1 MGVTGRFLTGSRETR
16 VVVQHW
22 YRQFRYQLPIIVV
35 IVVAAFL
42 TDRYDNYTPAQTGKQ
57 LVSFYS
63 TIKTDLQSCNDGVAV
78 ATQAWHQ
85 LTATPP
91 KTSLG
96 NATSLA
102 KEAEANCTPVSDD
115 GGVYDLEGATVPGA
129 LSKYDKLSVALYDL
143 GQWAYPNAAQSL
155 LDIEALE
162 KNPQDASARANLA
175 KSKSDMVRYA
185 DTATNTIL
193 GTAKKLN
200 TKVQELVLAQP

>member
-1 MGVTGRFLTGSRETR
+1 VTGRFLTGSRQTR
-16 VVVQHW
+16 IVEQHW

-35 IVVAAFL
+35 IVIAAFL

-57 LVSFYS
+57 LASFYS
-63 TIKTDLQSCNDGVAV
+63 TIKTDLQSCNDGVIV

-175 KSKSDMVRYA
+175 RSTSNMRHDGSA
-185 DTATNTIL
+185 ATDTIMA
-193 GTAKKLN
+193 TAKKLN
-200 TKVQELVLAQP
+200 TKLQVLVLGQP